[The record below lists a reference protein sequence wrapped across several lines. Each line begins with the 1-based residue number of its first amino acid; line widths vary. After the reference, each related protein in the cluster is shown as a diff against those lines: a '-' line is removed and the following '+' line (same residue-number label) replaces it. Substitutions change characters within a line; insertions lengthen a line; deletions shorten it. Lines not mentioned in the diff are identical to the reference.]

1 MVLYHPVF
9 RAGESHG
16 LSILL
21 CEVHSAHLYAHDAL
35 LDVGKSFYNHAR
47 TFAACVGPT
56 YLTCMPEQLYFAYL
70 GPSCY
75 NLHCRAW

>member
-21 CEVHSAHLYAHDAL
+21 CEVHNAHLYAHDAL
-35 LDVGKSFYNHAR
+35 LDVGKSFQQPCSYFCSMCRANLSYMHAR
-47 TFAACVGPT
+47 AAI
-56 YLTCMPEQLYFAYL
+56 LRMSQAKLL
-70 GPSCY
+70 
-75 NLHCRAW
+75 